1 VDGLAVAAML
11 GWAVSVSLLA
21 LIDAGKFVLPTP
33 ILRAAIVTTGGGLV
47 AAGAL
52 SGQWQRPLSAA
63 AAVIVAA
70 VVYGTWSLVSPVA
83 IGFGDVRMACLVA
96 LGVGARSLP
105 VALVVLAWAPLAAAL
120 MGKYWRPA
128 RTPPG
133 RTMPEGGIPIP
144 LGPFLACAGILGVV
158 ALAI

>member
-1 VDGLAVAAML
+1 VAAL
-11 GWAVSVSLLA
+11 VGWAVAVSLLA

-33 ILRAAIVTTGGGLV
+33 ILRVAIVTTGGGLV

-52 SGQWQRPLSAA
+52 SGQWQRPLGAAGAVAVAA
-63 AAVIVAA
+63 A
-70 VVYGTWSLVSPVA
+70 VYGTWSLLSPVG

-120 MGKYWRPA
+120 MGKYWRPV
-128 RTPPG
+128 RPPM
-133 RTMPEGGIPIP
+133 TTAIPEGGIPIP

-158 ALAI
+158 AVAI